1 MSFSCGVV
9 KSDMG
14 GCFHYRILQP
24 FNELRRFGVEW
35 RTTPFL
41 PNNLHE
47 PQLDTLVRWVEQ
59 FDLVVIQRCFML
71 EIFNRV
77 KTACAIAGRPL
88 LFETDDDYINLDT
101 YNPCYPELNKDGVLD
116 GFKEILRQ
124 ADHITV
130 STQELK
136 DIYYP
141 YNTNIK
147 VLPNNIEHINMFRD
161 EHMQNIGADGKVQ
174 INELFGFCTYPSYV
188 QFPSPEGTRVEKLF
202 RVGYT
207 ATPTHRVDYQETIRP
222 YLEKFLKKFPNTTM
236 IYQGDPWFPQVGHPP
251 EHKNVIFIP
260 NQPHDLYMQNMR
272 NYDVGIAPLMPTIFN
287 MSKSPLKLLEYAT
300 WGIPAVAPNF
310 ITYNREFKHG
320 ENAMLYQNGRE
331 FYEMMC
337 HLAENHEETK
347 RLGLNA
353 ARHVHENR
361 TEKVN
366 AQERYDFYK
375 SIIEGSPRPL
385 RFIPNQEK
393 EVATTP

>member
-1 MSFSCGVV
+1 MTYSIGVV

-14 GCFHYRILQP
+14 GCFHYRVLQP

-41 PNNLHE
+41 PNNLYE
-47 PQLDTLVRWVEQ
+47 PQMDTLVRWVEQ

-71 EIFNRV
+71 DIFNRV
-77 KTACAIAGRPL
+77 KTACKIAGRPL

-101 YNPCYPELNKDGVLD
+101 YNPCHVELNKPGVME

-141 YNTNIK
+141 YNQNIK
-147 VLPNNIEHINMFRD
+147 VLPNNIEHINMFKD
-161 EHMQNIGADGKVQ
+161 EHIQAVGPDGKVA
-174 INELFGFCTYPSYV
+174 INEVFGFVTYPSWASINHEEN
-188 QFPSPEGTRVEKLF
+188 QPPRHMKLF

-207 ATPTHRVDYQETIRP
+207 ATPTHRVDFQTIQP
-222 YLEKFLKKFPNTTM
+222 HFEKFLKKFPNTTV
-236 IYQGDPWFPQVGHPP
+236 IYQGDPWFPQHGHPP

-260 NQPHDLYMQNMR
+260 NQQHDLYMQNIR
-272 NYDVGIAPLMPTIFN
+272 NYDVGIAPLQPTIFN
-287 MSKSPLKLLEYAT
+287 MSKSPLKLLEYAS

-310 ITYNREFKHG
+310 ITYNREFTSG

-331 FYEMMC
+331 FYDMLC
-337 HLAENHEETK
+337 HMAEDHEHRQK
-347 RLGLNA
+347 LGLAA
-353 ARHVHENR
+353 ARLVHETR

-366 AQERYDFYK
+366 AQERYDYYK
-375 SIIEGSPRPL
+375 SIIESSARPL
-385 RFIPNQEK
+385 RFIPNK
-393 EVATTP
+393 ETVNAT

>member
-1 MSFSCGVV
+1 MSYSIGVI
-9 KSDMG
+9 KSDLG
-14 GCFHYRILQP
+14 GCFYYRVLQP
-24 FNELRRFGVEW
+24 FNELRRYGVEW

-41 PNNLHE
+41 PNNLYE
-47 PQLDTLVRWVEQ
+47 PQMDTLVRWVEQ
-59 FDLVVIQRCFML
+59 FDLIIIQRCFML
-71 EIFNRV
+71 DIFNRV
-77 KTACAIAGRPL
+77 KTACKIAGRPC

-101 YNPCYPELNKDGVLD
+101 YNPCYAELNKPGVME

-141 YNTNIK
+141 YNQNIK
-147 VLPNNIEHINMFRD
+147 VLPNNIEHINMFKD
-161 EHMQNIGADGKVQ
+161 EHIQPIGPDGKVQ
-174 INELFGFCTYPSYV
+174 INEVFGFVTYPSWV
-188 QFPSPEGTRVEKLF
+188 SMNQGENQPPRHEKLF

-207 ATPTHRVDYQETIRP
+207 ATPTHRVDFQTIQP
-222 YLEKFLKKFPNTTM
+222 HFEKFLKKFPNTTV

-260 NQPHDLYMQNMR
+260 NQQHDLYMQNMR
-272 NYDVGIAPLMPTIFN
+272 NYDVGIAPLQPTIFN
-287 MSKSPLKLLEYAT
+287 MSKSPLKLLEYAS

-310 ITYNREFKHG
+310 ITYSRSFKHE

-337 HLAENHEETK
+337 HMAEDHEHRQK
-347 RLGLNA
+347 LGLAA
-353 ARHVHENR
+353 ARMVHETR

-366 AQERYDFYK
+366 AQERFDFYK
-375 SIIEGSPRPL
+375 SIIEGSSKPM
-385 RFIPNQEK
+385 RFIPTQEA
-393 EVATTP
+393 VNAT